1 MLVQPKNKKNE
12 NEKCIAR
19 AFKLRT
25 AMLVQP
31 THKKGCACI
40 AHAFKQRNAMLL
52 QPKEK
57 GGGTEEAKRHALH
70 MRSKYRMQCWCS
82 PQLVLTVSSSQ
93 AEAVLHRTKH
103 AAHVGRVFG
112 MRQRRRGRHLYRNA
126 SWSIRHEATRHAS
139 V

>member
-12 NEKCIAR
+12 IEKCIAC

-57 GGGTEEAKRHALH
+57 GGGPKKQKGMHCTCVQSTE
-70 MRSKYRMQCWCS
+70 CN
-82 PQLVLTVSSSQ
+82 VG
-93 AEAVLHRTKH
+93 
-103 AAHVGRVFG
+103 AAHSLF
-112 MRQRRRGRHLYRNA
+112 
-126 SWSIRHEATRHAS
+126 
-139 V
+139 